1 MSVNKIPLI
10 LGIESSC
17 DETSVALLKGFDVL
31 SHVIYSQLIH
41 REYGGVVPEL
51 ASREHETAIS
61 RVVDKTFAE
70 APGIRPEDVDA
81 IAVTYGPGLMGALLV
96 GLNFAKGMAIALNK
110 PLIVINHV
118 EAHLYAPFLE
128 FPDLKPPMLSLLVS
142 GGHTMLI
149 DVRGIR
155 DFSILG
161 QTLDDAAGESFDKVA
176 RLLKIGYPGGPVI
189 DKLSEKGNPKAVIFP
204 RPFLEKDSLD
214 FSFSGLKTAVL
225 NYTRDKVFTDQEI
238 ADIAAGFQASV
249 VDVLEEK
256 VRRAV
261 VSTNHKNVILAGG
274 VAANR
279 LLRHRLR
286 ELSEKMDIKLYYP
299 PLKYCTD
306 NAAMIAAAGV
316 LYYEKGWTSEL
327 TVPAVPNLRIYDYS
341 YTG

>member
-1 MSVNKIPLI
+1 MSENKIPLI
-10 LGIESSC
+10 LGIETSC
-17 DETSVALLKGFDVL
+17 DETSVALLKGFNVL

-61 RVVDKTFAE
+61 RVVDKAFGD
-70 APGIRPEDVDA
+70 APGIRPGDVDA

-110 PLIVINHV
+110 PLIAVNHV

-155 DFSILG
+155 DFTILG

-189 DKLSEKGNPKAVIFP
+189 DRLSEKGDPQAVLFP
-204 RPFLEKDSLD
+204 RPYLDKDSLD

-225 NYTRDKVFTDQEI
+225 NYTRDKTFTEQGI

-256 VRRAV
+256 VRRAIMV
-261 VSTNHKNVILAGG
+261 TGHKNVILAGG

-279 LLRHRLR
+279 LLRQRLKK
-286 ELSEKMDIKLYYP
+286 LAEKLEIKLYYP

-316 LYYEKGWTSEL
+316 IYFKKGWVSEL
-327 TVPAVPNLRIYDYS
+327 TVPAVPNLRIYDHS

>member
-1 MSVNKIPLI
+1 LSENKIPLI
-10 LGIESSC
+10 LGIETSC
-17 DETSVALLKGFDVL
+17 DETSVALLKGFNVL

-61 RVVDKTFAE
+61 RVVDKAFGD
-70 APGIRPEDVDA
+70 APGIRPGDVDA

-110 PLIVINHV
+110 PLIAVNHV

-155 DFSILG
+155 DFTILG

-189 DKLSEKGNPKAVIFP
+189 DRLSEKGDPQAVLFP
-204 RPFLEKDSLD
+204 RPYLDKDSLD

-225 NYTRDKVFTDQEI
+225 NYTRDKTFTEQGI

-256 VRRAV
+256 VRRAIMV
-261 VSTNHKNVILAGG
+261 TGHKNVILAGG

-279 LLRHRLR
+279 LLRQRLKK
-286 ELSEKMDIKLYYP
+286 LAEKLEIKLYYP

-316 LYYEKGWTSEL
+316 IYFKKGWVSEL
-327 TVPAVPNLRIYDYS
+327 TVPAVPNLRIYDHS